1 MQSHDLPDSQVLSLD
16 KSMTGRERIQRVVAR
31 QPTDRV
37 PMGTIA
43 GIYPQ
48 ALSALESNFGV
59 KGNEAVLEALGVDD
73 RWSFVGTATE
83 TPSGSGK
90 WRTVWGTTDR
100 LPDGSHAGYS
110 VSVSPRP
117 LSQAASVADVEAY
130 AWPTPDDFVVDTI
143 PSHDRAHLRSYSLM
157 YEAAPPVFDTLC
169 QLMGVPEALMLL
181 STAPAA
187 AEAAV
192 AHIADIC
199 LELDRRAVDLYG
211 DLLHQVY
218 VWDDISDNRGPLFN
232 PEIWR
237 RLFRP
242 HLARQ
247 IALIKARGLIAQY
260 HCCGAMSWMIPD
272 LIDMGVDILD
282 PLQVHLPG
290 MEPERL
296 KREYGRHLVFWGG
309 INTQHTLPF
318 GTPEQVRAE
327 VRDRV
332 RVLGQGGGYV
342 LAPDH
347 TLMPEVPVANV
358 VALFAEGIR
367 CSTNS

>member
-1 MQSHDLPDSQVLSLD
+1 MQAYVVSEPPAPRAG

-31 QPTDRV
+31 QATDRV

-48 ALSALESNFGV
+48 ALPALEAYLGV
-59 KGNEAVLEALGVDD
+59 KGNAAVLAALGVDD
-73 RWSFVGTATE
+73 RWTFVGTASE
-83 TPSGSGK
+83 MPPGSGR

-110 VSVSPRP
+110 AGVSPRP
-117 LSQAASVADVEAY
+117 LSQAQSVAEIDAY
-130 AWPTPDDFVVDTI
+130 AWPAPDDFVVDTI
-143 PSHDRAHLRSYSLM
+143 PPQEREGLRSYSLM

-181 STAPAA
+181 LTVPAA
-187 AEAAV
+187 AEAAL

-199 LELDRRAVDLYG
+199 LELDRRALDLYG

-218 VWDDISDNRGPLFN
+218 VWDDVSDNRGPLFK

-247 IALIKARGLIAQY
+247 IGLIKSRGYIAQY

-309 INTQHTLPF
+309 ISTQHTLPF
-318 GTPEQVRAE
+318 GTPEQVRGE
-327 VRDRV
+327 VRERV
-332 RVLGQGGGYV
+332 RVLGRGGGYV
-342 LAPDH
+342 LGPDH
-347 TLMPEVPVANV
+347 TLMPDVPVANV

-367 CSTNS
+367 CSAG